1 MNDCLVLLSE
11 SIVSDV
17 LTNNGGK
24 KPSNPFTLMNKGSF
38 EVTESEK
45 LR

>member
-1 MNDCLVLLSE
+1 MNDSLELLSE

-17 LTNNGGK
+17 LTNNGGEN
-24 KPSNPFTLMNKGSF
+24 PSNPFTLMNKGSF